1 MEQKKWQNCFV
12 KNLQRLAS
20 GAYTENIA
28 QVNISEVLTEDENNR
43 CRIASYFRPANSND
57 DYKMHFNSFEEP
69 KTDVSCVNQTMKEA
83 VKKWNICARF
93 MVQAFC
99 KENSEQKATELTAYK
114 IAEFLESKSKSM
126 EQTLDYSFVKRNCAL
141 SIDEFVYFRKK
152 LECLLKLKG
161 EE

>member
-1 MEQKKWQNCFV
+1 
-12 KNLQRLAS
+12 
-20 GAYTENIA
+20 
-28 QVNISEVLTEDENNR
+28 
-43 CRIASYFRPANSND
+43 
-57 DYKMHFNSFEEP
+57 MHFNSFEEP
-69 KTDVSCVNQTMKEA
+69 KTEVSCVNQTMKEA

-114 IAEFLESKSKSM
+114 IAEFLESRSKSM